1 METLPWYPV
10 SISTFDALLWFSL
23 LSGRM
28 RQGRAK
34 PGAMQAMPLSLWSIG
49 SLSCMSTVRSGPSIA
64 VGCSAQ
70 GMVAGLSEGC
80 IDSSWS
86 RIIWRIQREEGAVA
100 ELKTISSAASA
111 PVSFMDSR
119 FLCHDLASSLNSS
132 RVACVGDRG
141 DPWSLNA
148 SRFTSWFSPAS
159 LARAEQHCIPVRR
172 LSTRRFDENRSEGVS
187 ISSKAQAIEAASA
200 SWSHLL
206 VLLAAQENRNCQSS
220 GTRCQS
226 LKKEWR
232 YTKQVSSESGGPT
245 RCHCTPD
252 NAIMK
257 SK

>member
-1 METLPWYPV
+1 
-10 SISTFDALLWFSL
+10 
-23 LSGRM
+23 M

-49 SLSCMSTVRSGPSIA
+49 SLSCISTVRSGPSIA

-148 SRFTSWFSPAS
+148 SRLTSWFSPAS

-172 LSTRRFDENRSEGVS
+172 LSTRRFWWES
-187 ISSKAQAIEAASA
+187 IWGRLNFQ
-200 SWSHLL
+200 
-206 VLLAAQENRNCQSS
+206 QSS
-220 GTRCQS
+220 GDRSCFSKLITSVSSACSSGEQK
-226 LKKEWR
+226 LPVLR
-232 YTKQVSSESGGPT
+232 YTMS
-245 RCHCTPD
+245 
-252 NAIMK
+252 K
-257 SK
+257 SKEGVKIHKTSLFPKVEDQHVVTALPTMQ